1 MFMSVGSALIDQAF
15 IVSSSVH
22 RQIEGEGA
30 GTISKKGGGGGPH
43 IQPSEI
49 EGNSKWIWADREAQN
64 VNRVN

>member
-22 RQIEGEGA
+22 HQIEGEGA
-30 GTISKKGGGGGPH
+30 GTVSNGRGGGGKYY
-43 IQPSEI
+43 PSEI
-49 EGNSKWIWADREAQN
+49 EGNSQWIWADREAQN